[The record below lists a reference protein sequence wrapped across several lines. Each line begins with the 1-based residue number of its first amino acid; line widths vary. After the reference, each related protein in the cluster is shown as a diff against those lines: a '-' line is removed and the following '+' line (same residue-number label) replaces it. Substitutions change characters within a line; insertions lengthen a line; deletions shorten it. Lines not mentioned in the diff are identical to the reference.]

1 MTFIGNVVW
10 TQKQRRTQCNQ
21 KTIETNFLPAFSSLH
36 IKLNK
41 ELIEFHF
48 LSSIRDCLF
57 DCEFIL
63 SFILGLIFVFNG
75 KHGLLNTL
83 REEWFIW
90 QIKQQFKC
98 FASSRVSIQGSY
110 SLFEE
115 KKTPEY
121 NARNEVNMQSKIK
134 EMQFG
139 IRRLMTLS
147 VCGFHVFISACVQCF
162 LPCSVQCT
170 RPTSKFHTEF

>member
-1 MTFIGNVVW
+1 MQWFDVTWCGVEYGVHRNVVW

-48 LSSIRDCLF
+48 LSSIRVCLF

-75 KHGLLNTL
+75 KHGFLNTL
-83 REEWFIW
+83 GEEWFIW

-110 SLFEE
+110 SLLEE
-115 KKTPEY
+115 
-121 NARNEVNMQSKIK
+121 NS
-134 EMQFG
+134 
-139 IRRLMTLS
+139 
-147 VCGFHVFISACVQCF
+147 
-162 LPCSVQCT
+162 T
-170 RPTSKFHTEF
+170 RV